1 MKLFI
6 KGTLTQIWKPAN
18 IFVLIGKW
26 YAEGF
31 TLRTWDMWKVCLQT
45 FRNNRINFLRNLQ
58 TSRASNSRILKIKN
72 AKYSGYCFY
81 MNTNIYRDFQIC
93 ISVPLTSYDFWKK
106 NNTASHTTWK
116 NSVFRHFSRS
126 VNVEKKGTN
135 NVWQLSEC

>member
-26 YAEGF
+26 YAEGV

-93 ISVPLTSYDFWKK
+93 ISVPLTSFVLPILL
-106 NNTASHTTWK
+106 
-116 NSVFRHFSRS
+116 SVLFCKVHLVALNFYYIIWIY
-126 VNVEKKGTN
+126 VH
-135 NVWQLSEC
+135 QI